1 MSEGVKQLTLIG
13 VVQGGPLSPSLANIV
28 LSELDGY
35 LEGQGRHFARYADD
49 FVICVRST
57 SAARRVKANVTRFL
71 KKRSKLNINPDRSR
85 VVSSNDLEFLR
96 FCFRG
101 MKIVWSGKALHRF
114 KHRVR
119 QPTGRSWGVSMEHR
133 YRDLR
138 RYVVGGLNYFAL
150 SEYYRPVPESDEW
163 LR

>member
-71 KKRSKLNINPDRSR
+71 KKRLKLNTNPDKSR
-85 VVSSNDLEFLR
+85 VVFSNRLVCRFERILEMFSRTGLGFIAKLR
-96 FCFRG
+96 G
-101 MKIVWSGKALHRF
+101 
-114 KHRVR
+114 
-119 QPTGRSWGVSMEHR
+119 GRT
-133 YRDLR
+133 R
-138 RYVVGGLNYFAL
+138 RIAVKG
-150 SEYYRPVPESDEW
+150 
-163 LR
+163 